1 MGDGKAKSVIK
12 RVYVP
17 TQVRDLPNG
26 EKLKI
31 PGHYKAPPSESNI
44 RSINDA
50 QIKKKAGLS
59 RPAFLIRLHVRLHG

>member
-1 MGDGKAKSVIK
+1 MQNSKTKSVIK

-31 PGHYKAPPSESNI
+31 PGHYKSPPNEG
-44 RSINDA
+44 NDT
-50 QIKKKAGLS
+50 IE
-59 RPAFLIRLHVRLHG
+59 

>member
-1 MGDGKAKSVIK
+1 MKNSNAKSVIK

-31 PGHYKAPPSESNI
+31 PGHYKAPPDEG
-44 RSINDA
+44 NDT
-50 QIKKKAGLS
+50 IE
-59 RPAFLIRLHVRLHG
+59 

>member
-1 MGDGKAKSVIK
+1 MGEGKAKSVIK

-31 PGHYKAPPSESNI
+31 PGHYKAPPSESND
-44 RSINDA
+44 SLD
-50 QIKKKAGLS
+50 
-59 RPAFLIRLHVRLHG
+59 

>member
-17 TQVRDLPNG
+17 TQVRDLPNR

-31 PGHYKAPPSESNI
+31 PGHYKAPPSESND
-44 RSINDA
+44 SLD
-50 QIKKKAGLS
+50 
-59 RPAFLIRLHVRLHG
+59 

>member
-1 MGDGKAKSVIK
+1 MGSGKPKSVIK

-31 PGHYKAPPSESNI
+31 LGITRRLPVKNI
-44 RSINDA
+44 ANRKRCQVI
-50 QIKKKAGLS
+50 
-59 RPAFLIRLHVRLHG
+59 

>member
-1 MGDGKAKSVIK
+1 MQSNKTKSVIK

-31 PGHYKAPPSESNI
+31 PGHYKAPPSED
-44 RSINDA
+44 NDA
-50 QIKKKAGLS
+50 IE
-59 RPAFLIRLHVRLHG
+59 